1 MDHDIAALEQAQD
14 HLHAHFRSLAATRK
28 HSGFPIFA
36 LEHGLSPEE
45 LKRINTLLR
54 ACHRNRLP
62 LAPHWLLWVVYASEV
77 GYGYTGDEYW
87 PSFQKQIPTWQ
98 FHDRRRIKGWFA
110 RFQKSYSGVVPS
122 GPWADQFSNIA
133 WPITHAL
140 LPRYLQRQFARLL
153 FDLRF
158 RLAFGSSSDT
168 GSIGRLLAA
177 HASHAS
183 TRFQQFLEQEELT
196 GQIVVALLR
205 EESAG
210 AEELIHPPTLT
221 RIVVDLERVRN
232 SREWLKEARRVV
244 SDRFT
249 GIGRGTGRIPPSTS
263 NGAGDSFLRDA
274 SRFAIRPDLLLRHNS
289 AGNWSVLLRLKS
301 WRPVAAESAELHSF
315 LDSAR
320 CCLNGASD
328 WKPTGWL
335 LSGNRKGALK
345 RWPDVGTPLVQFER
359 PNPLMDHLLESECRL
374 ESGPTWLFRIGND
387 GIAHHIASRTLR
399 PAHDYIVVTTGRV
412 PDELPGFASC
422 TLDCDGVRAVRLAV
436 PTQVPADATARFSE
450 LGLNVARTVQ
460 VWPAG
465 LPGRG
470 WDGEGSTEWLTTEAP
485 CFGIA
490 PDHEV
495 DALSFR
501 LNGKPEQIVPTAPHG
516 GATFVRLAPLPA
528 GIHVLTVEAHRSPD
542 LDHAVSTPPA
552 KGFVRLAVREP
563 EPWIPGVASHPGFIV
578 TTDPHDANLDVFW
591 RNDLNLSVTGPEDY
605 AVSLSVSLRAAD
617 GRELLSEQVRPS
629 MDLPITPDAWRRTF
643 ANFLNDESRA
653 WKYLE
658 AASCTLEI
666 KGSSLGACSI
676 RFDHDPSPLRWVM
689 GSRRRE
695 TFVRLVDDSGSQDAA
710 PDVQFYSM
718 ARPLDAVRLD
728 AESARAE
735 QTVAPPGGLFIA
747 SLPAFTDAAV
757 VSAPSRHL
765 DLRELGVRP
774 IVDVS
779 EGVPALRNAFV
790 LLGHWHGARQAGFL
804 ANARHGQVIRSIV
817 DAIFRTMCGMN
828 WARAEEA
835 FTEQPTSQAAL
846 QELEERVDK
855 RTQFG
860 RALRENL
867 GPSDSEAVITD
878 CFITEAARQHVSR
891 DRDLCSFVLRL
902 AGRRLD
908 ILSDPLMATRITQLA
923 DNPALLRGAR
933 FISLLRELRS
943 DQSATGSRRNTQP

>member
-1 MDHDIAALEQAQD
+1 MDHDVATLEEVQD
-14 HLHAHFRSLAATRK
+14 HVHAHFRSLAAAREQ
-28 HSGFPIFA
+28 SGFPIFA

-45 LKRINTLLR
+45 LNRINALVC
-54 ACHRNRLP
+54 AYHKDRLP
-62 LAPHWLLWVVYASEV
+62 LAPYWLLWVVYASEV

-98 FHDRRRIKGWFA
+98 FHDRAKIKGWFA
-110 RFQKSYSGVVPS
+110 RFQKSYNGVVPS
-122 GPWADQFSNIA
+122 GPWAEQFSNIA

-158 RLAFGSSSDT
+158 RLAFGSSSNT

-183 TRFQQFLEQEELT
+183 TRLQQFLEQEELT

-210 AEELIHPPTLT
+210 ADELIQPATLK
-221 RIVVDLERVRN
+221 RIVADLERVRN
-232 SREWLKEARRVV
+232 SREWLNETRRVV
-244 SDRFT
+244 SDRFS
-249 GIGRGTGRIPPSTS
+249 GIGRGTGLVQPPTSTRP
-263 NGAGDSFLRDA
+263 GDLLLRDA
-274 SRFAIRPDLLLRHNS
+274 SRFAIRPDILLRHNRG
-289 AGNWSVLLRLKS
+289 GNWSVLLRLKS
-301 WRPVAAESAELHSF
+301 WRPIAAESAELRSF

-320 CCLNGASD
+320 CRLNGASD

-335 LSGNRKGALK
+335 LSGDRKGALK
-345 RWPDVGTPLVQFER
+345 RWPEVGTPLIQFER

-374 ESGPTWLFRIGND
+374 DSGQIWLFRIGSD
-387 GIAHHIASRTLR
+387 GIAHHIVSRTLR

-412 PDELPGFASC
+412 PEELPGSTSC
-422 TLDCDGVRAVRLAV
+422 TLDCDGVRAIRLAV
-436 PTQVPADATARFSE
+436 PTQVPAAATARFSE

-490 PDHEV
+490 PDHQV
-495 DALSFR
+495 DAISFR
-501 LNGKPEQIVPTAPHG
+501 LNGEPEQTLSTDPHG
-516 GATFVRLAPLPA
+516 AATFVRLAPLRA
-528 GIHVLTVEAHRSPD
+528 GIHVLTVEVHRSPD
-542 LDHAVSTPPA
+542 LDKAVSTLPA

-563 EPWIPGVASHPGFIV
+563 EPWIPGVASHPGLIV

-591 RNDLNLSVTGPEDY
+591 RNGLNLSVTGPEDF
-605 AVSLSVSLRAAD
+605 AVSLSVSLHAAD
-617 GRELLSEQVRPS
+617 GREILSEQVRPS
-629 MDLPITPDAWRRTF
+629 MDLPITPEAWRRTF
-643 ANFLNDESRA
+643 ANFLNDETRA

-666 KGSSLGACSI
+666 KGESLGAYSI

-695 TFVRLVDDSGSQDAA
+695 TFVRLVDDSGSHETTPDAR
-710 PDVQFYSM
+710 FYNM
-718 ARPLDAVRLD
+718 ARPLEAISLN

-735 QTVAPPGGLFIA
+735 QTVPPPGGLFLA
-747 SLPAFTDAAV
+747 RLPAFTDAAI
-757 VSAPSRHL
+757 VSSPSHRL
-765 DLRELGVRP
+765 DLRDLGVEP
-774 IVDVS
+774 VVEVP
-779 EGVPALRNAFV
+779 EGVPALRNAFS
-790 LLGHWHGARQAGFL
+790 LLAHWHGARQAGFL
-804 ANARHGQVIRSIV
+804 ANVRKEQVVRSIV
-817 DAIFRTMCGMN
+817 DAIFGTMCGMN

-846 QELEERVDK
+846 QVLEERVDK

-860 RALRENL
+860 RTLRENL
-867 GPSDSEAVITD
+867 DPDDSEAAITD
-878 CFITEAARQHVSR
+878 CFTAVAARQHVSR
-891 DRDLCSFVLRL
+891 DGDLCFFVLRL

-908 ILSDPLMATRITQLA
+908 ILSDPLMETRIAQLA
-923 DNPALLRGAR
+923 NNPALLRGAR
-933 FISLLRELRS
+933 FISLLCEHHGDRS
-943 DQSATGSRRNTQP
+943 TTESRVNTQP